1 MDTLTILK
9 IMEFVLIS
17 NLNSYLVLHFKC
29 RTFDGIVPNGNKVAK
44 IQPITFY
51 KLINPKQK

>member
-17 NLNSYLVLHFKC
+17 NFNSYLVLHFKC
-29 RTFDGIVPNGNKVAK
+29 WTFDGIVPNGNKVAK
-44 IQPITFY
+44 IQPITFLQTY
-51 KLINPKQK
+51 